1 MIKIIYTEDG
11 KINEVQTILNFN
23 KVMNKFSYG
32 LAINGVID
40 KNRNTTSEDY
50 DKFYKFASPET
61 FKKQNGGICWDFVT
75 YEANY
80 FTKNIPNVKYDAY
93 YVIFDDGYDLPTHTF
108 IILECDGKY
117 IYFESSFKAIRGVYE
132 SDSKESIINYVLYAM
147 DKYPKKRGLL
157 RCPYYVFKYN
167 PLDHGLYNLSCSEF
181 MKYIEEH
188 GIQIEIKFN
197 KNFNITKF

>member
-1 MIKIIYTEDG
+1 MVYTESG
-11 KINEVQTILNFN
+11 KISEIQNILKFN
-23 KVMNKFSYG
+23 KDMNKFTYG
-32 LAINGVID
+32 VAINGVID
-40 KNRNTTSEDY
+40 RKNQTPEDY
-50 DKFYKFASPET
+50 DKFYRFSNPEK
-61 FKKQNGGICWDFVT
+61 FKKQNGGICWDYVT
-75 YEANY
+75 YEADY
-80 FTKNIPNVKYDAY
+80 FHKHFPNLKFNAY
-93 YVIFDDGYDLPTHTF
+93 YVIFDNGYDLPTHTF

-157 RCPYYVFKYN
+157 KCPYYVFKYN

-188 GIQIEIKFN
+188 GIQIEHKFN
-197 KNFNITKF
+197 KNFNITKL